1 MTVSTTTNEV
11 SYDGTGGLAS
21 WPVPFRF
28 FDDTDLTV
36 TKIDAQD
43 NSTVLVLG
51 TDYTVTGAGNLEGG
65 TVTPAAALPV
75 GQKVIISRI
84 LAAVQETD
92 LRNQGRFFA
101 QIHEDVFDYLT
112 MLIQQTQEG
121 LSRALLRPLGRDYY
135 DAGGRV
141 IANLGD
147 PASDLDAVNY
157 RTLIRKLAE
166 LAVDGSGQLVLEA
179 LALPSGSDLVGFSA
193 EDFGQPTTTLLRRGR
208 RIILP
213 GDYYTQGAAIEAV
226 KVGRTFLAN
235 PDQFTLTVGPGG
247 QFGTLGQALAAA
259 CRMRPDQGRGLG
271 QCTINLLTGFVL
283 REQILIRDGSD
294 LGWIKVTATDALVEI
309 DPAYIVVPLSL
320 NDDSYPAFGA
330 INNSVLPVIGCLFH
344 YANNTTSRD
353 GVAVMK
359 GSSVLFEPG
368 AGVVRARRGLLVFY
382 GSEANCYP
390 LGLTQGGDG
399 TGAGTATGVDFSYA
413 KMRALHV
420 AYGSRANLGRS
431 MLHHCDGDLA
441 VYVIWG
447 SHADLYQSNA
457 SYCINGT
464 AFLCRDGSFLNCR
477 ESNGSHSKR
486 AFHAL
491 HNGRINAR
499 SRLSGPT
506 MIWIG
511 DGAQFCTE
519 YGVLASGNSHIEAS
533 ELNAGSCTGSAGISA
548 SDGSTVSFINGSAR
562 NCSIR
567 AVWAQFASNISCN
580 GSDVSNSQNGL
591 IAISGSSIGAA
602 NVIATGCTNIGA
614 LAASA
619 SVIDV
624 DGGNLS
630 GCMRGIEPR
639 EGSTINAREAN
650 LSSCTER
657 AVSAI
662 DGGTANVQ
670 GADCRNS
677 GSRGITARNGARVA
691 AVGADCSG
699 AVNWAAEVLNGS
711 TIAFNQGIAGASP
724 LNVLPNTL
732 TADGIIYQ

>member
-1 MTVSTTTNEV
+1 MTVSTTESV
-11 SYDGTGGLAS
+11 VFYDGTGSLAP

-28 FDDTDLTV
+28 FDDTDLAV
-36 TKIDAQD
+36 QKIDA
-43 NSTVLVLG
+43 NGGSSPLVLG
-51 TDYTVTGAGNLEGG
+51 ADYSVTGAGNLGGG
-65 TVTPAAALPV
+65 TVTPTAPLLV
-75 GQKVIISRI
+75 GETAIIARVLSP
-84 LAAVQETD
+84 VQETD

-135 DAGGRV
+135 DAEGRV

-147 PASDLDAVNY
+147 PANDRDAVNY
-157 RTLIRKLAE
+157 RTLLRKLAE
-166 LAVDGSGQLVLEA
+166 LATDGSGQFVLEA

-193 EDFGQPTTTLLRRGR
+193 EDFGQPTTTLLKRGR

-226 KVGRTFLAN
+226 KAGRTFLAN
-235 PDQFTLTVGPGG
+235 PQQFTLSVGPGG
-247 QFGTLGQALAAA
+247 QFSTLALAIAAA
-259 CRMRPDQGRGLG
+259 CRMRPTQGQGLA
-271 QCTINLLTGFVL
+271 QCVINLLTGFVL
-283 REQILIRDGSD
+283 REQILVRDGSD
-294 LGWIKVTATDALVEI
+294 LSWIKITAADAMVEI
-309 DPAYIVVPLSL
+309 DPAYITQALSAP
-320 NDDSYPAFGA
+320 DDSYPAFGA
-330 INNSVLPVIGCLFH
+330 LGSTLPVIGCLFH
-344 YANNTTSRD
+344 YANNATARD
-353 GVAVMK
+353 GVAVML
-359 GSSVLFEPG
+359 GSSVRFEPG

-580 GSDVSNSQNGL
+580 GSDVSNSPNGL

-691 AVGADCSG
+691 AVGANCSG